1 MLSYANFHDRLRKLI
16 SWNSDAT
23 SGAFQL
29 SNLAARVLQPPPLG
43 VSSSVLLPPS
53 FPPPIWLRN
62 LAVGF
67 SMSREG
73 RGEEDSAF
81 SGQNGLC
88 NPTISVLDRGRTV
101 LFL

>member
-29 SNLAARVLQPPPLG
+29 SNLAVRVLQPPPLG
-43 VSSSVLLPPS
+43 VSSSVLPPS

-81 SGQNGLC
+81 SEQNGL
-88 NPTISVLDRGRTV
+88 
-101 LFL
+101 